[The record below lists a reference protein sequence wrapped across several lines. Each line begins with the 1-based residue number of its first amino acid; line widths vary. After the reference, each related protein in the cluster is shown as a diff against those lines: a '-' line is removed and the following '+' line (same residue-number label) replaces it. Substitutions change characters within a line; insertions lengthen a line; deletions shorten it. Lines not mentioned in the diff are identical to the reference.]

1 MQSSSSPPAITT
13 QHLTRRFGDLTAV
26 KDLNLDVQPGEVF
39 GFLGHNGAG
48 KTTTIRLL
56 NGVLAPTAGK
66 ITVLGLDPTTEGSA
80 LRARTGVLTES
91 PSLDERLSAR
101 ENLTIFAELYGIPPD
116 RVTSRVE
123 TMLEIFELE
132 TRDKEKV
139 GGFSKGM
146 KQRLALA
153 RALIHE
159 PEVLYLDEPTSGL
172 DPIAARHVRDLIRQM
187 SQQEG
192 RTVFL
197 CTHNLPEAQRLCHR
211 VAVLEH
217 GSILAMGSPAD
228 LARQVALT
236 TQRVEFEVANGSTNR
251 AADLLRGLPDVREVI
266 VEVDVITVQ
275 GPGRE
280 AIPAL
285 VHTLAAADVPL
296 YRVTPQEPTLE
307 DIYFAL
313 HGETPEEVVAA

>member
-1 MQSSSSPPAITT
+1 MQSTSDAITT
-13 QHLTRRFGDLTAV
+13 HNLTRRFGDLIAV
-26 KDLNLDVQPGEVF
+26 DGLDLTVQRGEVF

-56 NGVLAPTAGK
+56 NGVLAPTAG
-66 ITVLGLDPTTEGSA
+66 TASVLGCDPYTQGSE
-80 LRARTGVLTES
+80 LRKQTGVLTES

-101 ENLTIFAELYGIPPD
+101 ENLTIYANLYGVPED
-116 RVTSRVE
+116 QVAGRVE
-123 TMLEIFELE
+123 RMLESFELE

-139 GGFSKGM
+139 GGYSKGM

-153 RALIHE
+153 RALVHE
-159 PEVLYLDEPTSGL
+159 PELVYLDEPTSGL
-172 DPIAARHVRDLIRQM
+172 DPIAARHVRDLIRTM
-187 SQQEG
+187 SQQQG
-192 RTVFL
+192 HTVFM

-217 GSILAMGSPAD
+217 GKVIAMGTPAE
-228 LARQVALT
+228 LGKQVIHT
-236 TQRVEFEVANGSTNR
+236 TQRVEIEVSTD
-251 AADLLRGLPDVREVI
+251 AVQKALEVVKTLPDVRDVI
-266 VEVDVITVQ
+266 AEVDVITIT
-275 GPGRE
+275 GTGRE

-285 VHTLAAADVPL
+285 ISVLTAANVPM

-313 HGETPEEVVAA
+313 HGETPEVMQ